1 MNFWEKHKKL
11 FFQLLKFAFV
21 GGTAFVI
28 DFVITMLVSALCR
41 KLSLSTETA
50 ALIGGIF
57 GFTISLIYNYFM
69 SMRFVFERRE
79 DMNRRTEFLIFTILS
94 LIGLALNAAILYFG
108 VLAFKGLLPAYSEE
122 HPSYVTAAVKI
133 VATAIVMIYNFI
145 SRKLTL
151 EKKEDGNE
159 TETETEL

>member
-1 MNFWEKHKKL
+1 MKLQEKHKKL
-11 FFQLLKFAFV
+11 LGQLIKFAFV
-21 GGTAFVI
+21 GGTSFVI
-28 DFVITMLVSALCR
+28 DFVITLLVSALCR
-41 KLSLSTETA
+41 KCGLSTETA

-79 DMNRRTEFLIFTILS
+79 DMDRKVEFLIFTVLS

-108 VLAFKGLLPAYSEE
+108 VLAFKGVAAQFCED
-122 HPSYVTAAVKI
+122 HPDIVTAIVKI

-151 EKKEDGNE
+151 EKKDE
-159 TETETEL
+159 T